1 MRLHSQMKQSEVG
14 VSCFILSVAMLT
26 IYAKVSTWDA
36 ELLQNQQKIGELADD
51 VRRLQITNKE
61 LDSNLT
67 TITSYQQE
75 LRTSLEVSILETCGD

>member
-1 MRLHSQMKQSEVG
+1 
-14 VSCFILSVAMLT
+14 MLT